1 MVVTADDLFKKFGT
15 KVGETRISSGTF
27 KGNYEVYQFMGFTR
41 EIPKEEEVKSKR
53 N

>member
-1 MVVTADDLFKKFGT
+1 MVLAADDLFRKFGT

-41 EIPKEEEVKSKR
+41 EIPMEEKEVSKR
-53 N
+53 K